1 MSTQDNRQMIESLY
15 DSFNAGDIAKVLAEL
30 SDNAKWVIPS
40 ISTIPFT
47 DPKQGRN
54 AVAEFFST
62 MSEHQEPQIFEV
74 HGMVAEG
81 DQVVA
86 HGHYRCRLRPL
97 TVAGKANS
105 RTTLRCGKAR
115 SRSSKS
121 TPILLPPWRPTR
133 GQLRSE
139 QNIDDR
145 GYCACRRCDQS
156 CPG

>member
-1 MSTQDNRQMIESLY
+1 MSAQDNRQLIESLY

-47 DPKQGRN
+47 GPKQGRN

-86 HGHYRCRLRPL
+86 HGHYRWHVKTTDRSWESEFSHHF
-97 TVAGKANS
+97 TV
-105 RTTLRCGKAR
+105 RE
-115 SRSSKS
+115 
-121 TPILLPPWRPTR
+121 
-133 GQLRSE
+133 GQITKFQEYTDSAAAMAA
-139 QNIDDR
+139 
-145 GYCACRRCDQS
+145 Y
-156 CPG
+156 